1 MAPPPPSP
9 SLDYWRG
16 FFSGARASIFDTID
30 AAIRLAAADNPDG
43 LRARRD
49 AIAHRLYTVLNVLPP
64 PEDAVVVAA
73 APAFPDGTRRHDPIV
88 AEVFRVKAALASNQQ
103 MSEEELLDLLRRLQ
117 QLRFTADAIKV
128 TEIGKAV
135 KHLRNYG
142 SKHIRILVRSLIE
155 GWQAIVSECVSDE
168 GAIVDRTPQSME
180 ASCIEHEE
188 GGLPSPPMDEA
199 ALFATPCTSIQLS
212 EFFDEM
218 DDDGNVR
225 INAKEGEQ
233 QYPTNH
239 ESVKKQPPM
248 AQRYDPV
255 QNWRL
260 DQSAVRQSRLPESCG
275 WQTGQQYITEAQ
287 EKPSNAAFGPG
298 RPHWLHSEP
307 IGSELRPKPLQGV
320 LLSQTQRRTKPTMPN
335 RTLGQHDENSV
346 QAMLELAKNAKIE
359 ATKRK
364 LEEGYQEFSNAKQE
378 RIIQM
383 MDPQDLLKQGNRSL
397 QPNGKA
403 RNNSAGNIRNRLG
416 IRRQA

>member
-1 MAPPPPSP
+1 MAPPPP

-30 AAIRLAAADNPDG
+30 AAICLAAADNPDG

-73 APAFPDGTRRHDPIV
+73 APAFPDRASRHDPIV
-88 AEVFRVKAALASNQQ
+88 AEVFSVKTALASNQQ

-117 QLRFTADAIKV
+117 QLKFTADAIKV

-142 SKHIRILVRSLIE
+142 SKQIRILVRSLIK
-155 GWQAIVSECVSDE
+155 GWQAIVSEWVSDE

-180 ASCIEHEE
+180 ASCIEQEE

-248 AQRYDPV
+248 AQQYDPV

-260 DQSAVRQSRLPESCG
+260 DQSAVRQSRLRESCG
-275 WQTGQQYITEAQ
+275 WQTGQQCITEAQ

-307 IGSELRPKPLQGV
+307 IGSELRPKPPQGII
-320 LLSQTQRRTKPTMPN
+320 LNQTQRRTKPTMPN
-335 RTLGQHDENSV
+335 RLLGQHDENPV

-383 MDPQDLLKQGNRSL
+383 VDPQDLLKQGNRSL

-416 IRRQA
+416 IHH